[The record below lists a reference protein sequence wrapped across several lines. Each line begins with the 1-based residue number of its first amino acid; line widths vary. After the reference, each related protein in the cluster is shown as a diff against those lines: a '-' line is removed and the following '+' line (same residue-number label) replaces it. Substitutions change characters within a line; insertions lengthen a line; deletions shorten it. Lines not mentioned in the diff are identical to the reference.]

1 MKYFQVSNN
10 GYISLDGYSGG
21 YTPRPFP
28 YRSVRPIIAPYW
40 ADVDTRSGS
49 GRVYHGETT
58 SSSLR
63 SRAAGLVRRIYRTSF
78 YPTHL
83 FIATWRRVGY
93 YYRHTDK
100 VDLICLFH
108 KFIMLVNIIIF

>member
-1 MKYFQVSNN
+1 MAT
-10 GYISLDGYSGG
+10 SLLMDTVVVTLQGPSH
-21 YTPRPFP
+21 TDQ
-28 YRSVRPIIAPYW
+28 SRPIIAPYW

-83 FIATWRRVGY
+83 FIATWKRVGY

-100 VDLICLFH
+100 VDLICPFTSL
-108 KFIMLVNIIIF
+108 LC